1 MARTRGASQ
10 DDAGRAVGGRIA
22 RSRAERRMT
31 LERLAQLTGFTKGY
45 LSKIENGR
53 KVPPIATLSRIARA
67 LHTEIGSFFSEP
79 RRAVAREVTVVRAG
93 ERQAVVRGG
102 SAFGYD
108 YVGLAPKRVPKRM
121 DPFIFTFPP
130 RIDKHVFFEHRGE
143 EFLFVLSGTVEF
155 QVGDERFTLRKGDS
169 IYFDSRVPHRGRSI
183 GREAKALVVIH
194 DTATRRAAEGN

>member
-1 MARTRGASQ
+1 MARTRGADQ
-10 DDAGRAVGGRIA
+10 DDAGRSVGGRIA
-22 RSRAERRMT
+22 GLRAERGMT

-67 LHTEIGSFFSEP
+67 LHTEIGGFFADA
-79 RRAVAREVTVVRAG
+79 RRPVAREVTVVRAG

-108 YVGLAPKRVPKRM
+108 YVGLALKRVHKRM

-130 RIDKHVFFEHRGE
+130 DIDKHVFFEHRGE

-169 IYFDSRVPHRGRSI
+169 IYFDSSVPHRGRSV

-194 DTATRRAAEGN
+194 DTAKRQ

>member
-1 MARTRGASQ
+1 MARTRSASR
-10 DDAGRAVGGRIA
+10 DDASRSVGGRIA
-22 RSRAERRMT
+22 RLRAERRMT

-53 KVPPIATLSRIARA
+53 KVPPIATLSRIAQA
-67 LHTEIGSFFSEP
+67 LHTAIGSFFEEP
-79 RRAVAREVTVVRAG
+79 RRAVAREVTVVRSG
-93 ERQAVVRGG
+93 ERRTVVRGG

-108 YVGLAPKRVPKRM
+108 YVGLALQRAHKRM

-130 RIDKHVFFEHRGE
+130 RIDRHVFFEHRGE

-169 IYFDSRVPHRGRSI
+169 IYFDSSVPHRGRSV
-183 GREAKALVVIH
+183 GREARALVVIH
-194 DTATRRAAEGN
+194 DTAKRQ